1 MVKEAH
7 KPVLDDGHWGS
18 LDDDDRRLASAR
30 LVNHGRDTK
39 LTFSDGST
47 LVLMGVKEV
56 EAVFGS
62 AAKRAP
68 VDGDIDD
75 DC

>member
-1 MVKEAH
+1 MVDGVR
-7 KPVLDDGHWGS
+7 KPVRDNGHWGC
-18 LDDDDRRLASAR
+18 LEEDRRLASAS

-47 LVLMGVKEV
+47 LVLMGVTEV

-62 AAKRAP
+62 AAKHP
-68 VDGDIDD
+68 PIDGDIDD